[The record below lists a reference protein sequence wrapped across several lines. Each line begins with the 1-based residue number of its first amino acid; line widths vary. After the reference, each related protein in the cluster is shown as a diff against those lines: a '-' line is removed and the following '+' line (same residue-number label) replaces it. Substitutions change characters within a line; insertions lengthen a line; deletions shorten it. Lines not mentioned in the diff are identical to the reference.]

1 MGPIFTIVSSV
12 TVLIE
17 LLKSVLTHLLH
28 CVQHSPQDSVIKIK
42 SVQQPTDSER
52 GDLIPSTLPPDAQIY
67 SPALSL
73 TPALWPPFR
82 NLNQL
87 TKLTISVLPV
97 KPGKEQSILAAQS
110 QNHGRQG
117 YIY

>member
-17 LLKSVLTHLLH
+17 LLKSLLTHLLH

-52 GDLIPSTLPPDAQIY
+52 GDLIPSTLPPDAQDI
-67 SPALSL
+67 
-73 TPALWPPFR
+73 
-82 NLNQL
+82 QL
-87 TKLTISVLPV
+87 CPIPHTSSVATLQ
-97 KPGKEQSILAAQS
+97 KSK
-110 QNHGRQG
+110 
-117 YIY
+117 